1 MSKKKVVISIG
12 GSILIPDS
20 NDSVF
25 IRELA
30 QLIKELNDEVQMV
43 IICGG
48 GKIAR
53 YYAKTSSELGA
64 TVYQQD
70 ILGIGTTRLNAELLA
85 IALGDISSTDI
96 PLTAKDA
103 VAKSAP
109 GKVIVMGGTEPG
121 HTTDAVAT
129 MVAKE
134 LHADRVIN
142 ATSVD
147 SVYSADPRKDPD
159 AKRYTEITIE
169 QLGQLV
175 YKDHGAGKSSVFDPL
190 GIKIATEEKI
200 DLMIVDGRDLKDLK
214 NAILGKKIK
223 GTFVNSH

>member
-1 MSKKKVVISIG
+1 MSKNKVVVSIG

-25 IRELA
+25 IRSLA
-30 QLIKELNDEVQMV
+30 DMIKELNKEVQIV

-53 YYAKTSSELGA
+53 YYANISSELGA
-64 TVYQQD
+64 TTYQQD
-70 ILGIGTTRLNAELLA
+70 MLGIGTTRLNAELLA
-85 IALGDISSTDI
+85 IALGDISSTEI

-103 VAKSAP
+103 AKISVP
-109 GKVIVMGGTEPG
+109 GKVVVMGGTEPG
-121 HTTDAVAT
+121 HTTDAVAA

-134 LHADRVIN
+134 IGADRVIN

-147 SVYSADPRKDPD
+147 AVYSTDPKKDPN
-159 AKRYTEITIE
+159 AVRYPKLTIK
-169 QLGQLV
+169 QLGELI

-190 GIKIATEEKI
+190 GIKIATENKI
-200 DLMIVDGRDLKDLK
+200 DILIVNGRDLNDLR
-214 NAILGKKIK
+214 NAILGNNIH
-223 GTFVNSH
+223 GTFVNAH